1 MAVLKVF
8 EGPPDV
14 NLNSFLIPL
23 HLKVLFPSPPLF
35 HLFLTGSLVVSD
47 VGENKIILVCGLIS
61 EWGTKCGKTLLYAL
75 LRSSLDSV
83 AGVH

>member
-1 MAVLKVF
+1 MLIGVH
-8 EGPPDV
+8 
-14 NLNSFLIPL
+14 FLL
-23 HLKVLFPSPPLF
+23 HCIKDAPLF

-75 LRSSLDSV
+75 VRSSLDSV